1 LPPRD
6 GRCYPCAASALAP
19 TGGADH
25 GGDCVNLGE
34 FVGGIGTVD
43 LLIILYFIGFFVLGF
58 AQGTLRRLIGIGSI
72 LFSFLFAAN
81 VADPLGS
88 FLGDHWTQFPR
99 AYSYMI
105 GFGLVFATSAVALAL
120 IVQSY
125 YKPQQLFRKARFAD
139 EILGGILGL
148 LQAAIIFGAV
158 LIILDTFFRI
168 PGVPV
173 DPQELPFLRDFWGG
187 LDHTQFAILFRNS
200 LIPASFVLI
209 GLFIP
214 DNIKNAYTFH

>member
-1 LPPRD
+1 M
-6 GRCYPCAASALAP
+6 
-19 TGGADH
+19 
-25 GGDCVNLGE
+25 NLGE
-34 FVGGIGTVD
+34 FLGGVGTVD

-81 VADPLGS
+81 LFDPLGN
-88 FLGDHWTQFPR
+88 FLADNWTQFPR
-99 AYSYMI
+99 EYAKMI
-105 GFGLVFATSAVALAL
+105 GFGTVFAVSAVALAL
-120 IVQSY
+120 VVQSY

-158 LIILDTFFRI
+158 LVILDTFFRI
-168 PGVPV
+168 PGLPQ

-187 LDHTQFAILFRNS
+187 LDHTQFAILYRNT
-200 LIPASFVLI
+200 LIPAAFALI
-209 GLFIP
+209 GLFVP
-214 DNIKNAYTFH
+214 ESIKVFYRR